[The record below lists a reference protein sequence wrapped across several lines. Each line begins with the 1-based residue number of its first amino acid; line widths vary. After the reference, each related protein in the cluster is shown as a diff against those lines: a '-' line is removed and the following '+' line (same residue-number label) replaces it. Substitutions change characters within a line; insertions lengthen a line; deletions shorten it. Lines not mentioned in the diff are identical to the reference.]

1 MNDFQIIS
9 KLGEG
14 AYSTVYKVRRFQDN
28 NIYALKKVKLLN
40 LSEKEKQNALNEV
53 RILASVKSQFV
64 ISYKEAFFDEKDS
77 TLCIIMEYAD
87 NGDLYQK
94 IVEHKKSAKF
104 FEEIDIWKIF
114 IQLVKGLKALHELN
128 ILHRD
133 LKSAN
138 VFLCTDGSA
147 KLGDLNVSKVARK
160 GLGYTQTGTPYYASP
175 EVWKD
180 QPYDNKSDI
189 WSLGCVLYEMITLRP
204 PFRAENMEGLYAKVI
219 KGHVNRI
226 PERFSQDLFTVVKIL
241 LQVSPEKRPSCE
253 QILKSSIIRERID
266 YFKEIEGINN
276 DESGDENNLLKTIRI
291 PKNLLFLSD
300 KLPKPNYKKVN
311 VNNKSAVNSKN
322 ISNSNFGS
330 IQNNYRSFN
339 KEKEKNKLENKLPP
353 LKINYNSKKK
363 KEFEKEKERILKR
376 IEEKESDSNKEINIE
391 DNNNNNNINN
401 NNNEEKKH
409 SHRNINSID
418 VNKKTIENND
428 ENNNENNNNENNN
441 ENKEN
446 INNYNQENIENNK
459 NNNNNEIY
467 NNNENNKDNESE
479 GPKIIN
485 IRSKRN
491 IFSPKDKPLNINL
504 NYMKKKK
511 MESEN
516 LNNESNILN
525 NNNNNE
531 IEVIKNNLNERSKIN
546 SKNQKMKEYKEK
558 IKNSY
563 DYLQYN
569 NIYNKN
575 KLKTDLP
582 NLEINSYLNKN
593 NNNIYYNNSNSNSLS
608 RRSKNNNNN
617 NNDIYKIYSPYMKLS
632 NNNSNQNIKMNK
644 YRYNNNNNN
653 RKENNYKYNYNNYL
667 NIEKYYENI
676 HKNNYNYN
684 YNNIYNNRLYN
695 NNNNNYY
702 YNYNRKRNIPEVKII
717 PKRKL
722 SPIKKNYNYY

>member
-226 PERFSQDLFTVVKIL
+226 PERFSQDLFSVVKVL

-253 QILKSSIIRERID
+253 QILKSNVIKERID
-266 YFKEIEGINN
+266 YFKEIEGIKD
-276 DESGDENNLLKTIRI
+276 DEDVDENNLLKTIRI

-300 KLPKPNYKKVN
+300 KLPKPNYKKGN

-330 IQNNYRSFN
+330 VQNNYRSFN
-339 KEKEKNKLENKLPP
+339 KEKERNKLENKLPP
-353 LKINYNSKKK
+353 LKINYNNKKK

-391 DNNNNNNINN
+391 DNNNNNNNI
-401 NNNEEKKH
+401 EEKKH
-409 SHRNINSID
+409 RNSSD
-418 VNKKTIENND
+418 FNKKTIENN
-428 ENNNENNNNENNN
+428 ENNNEN

-446 INNYNQENIENNK
+446 INIENIENNK
-459 NNNNNEIY
+459 NEIENN

-491 IFSPKDKPLNINL
+491 ILSPKEKPLNINL

-516 LNNESNILN
+516 LNNESY
-525 NNNNNE
+525 NNNNE

-546 SKNQKMKEYKEK
+546 SKNQKIKEYKEK

-593 NNNIYYNNSNSNSLS
+593 NNNNNIYYNNSNSNSLS
-608 RRSKNNNNN
+608 RRNKNKINNNNNN

-632 NNNSNQNIKMNK
+632 NNNSNQNIKK
-644 YRYNNNNNN
+644 YRYNNNNNNNNN

-667 NIEKYYENI
+667 KNIEKYYENI
-676 HKNNYNYN
+676 HINNGYNYN

-695 NNNNNYY
+695 NNNNYY
-702 YNYNRKRNIPEVKII
+702 YNNNYNRKRNIPEVKII

>member
-391 DNNNNNNINN
+391 DNNNINN

-467 NNNENNKDNESE
+467 DSNNNNENNKDNESE

-593 NNNIYYNNSNSNSLS
+593 NNNIYYNNSNSNSVS

-617 NNDIYKIYSPYMKLS
+617 NEIYKIYSPYMKLS

-644 YRYNNNNNN
+644 YRYNNNNNNN

>member
-226 PERFSQDLFTVVKIL
+226 PERFSQDLFSVVKVL

-253 QILKSSIIRERID
+253 QILKSNVIKERID
-266 YFKEIEGINN
+266 YFKEIEGIKD
-276 DESGDENNLLKTIRI
+276 DEDVDENNLLKTIRI

-300 KLPKPNYKKVN
+300 KLPKPNYKKGN

-330 IQNNYRSFN
+330 VQNNYRSFN
-339 KEKEKNKLENKLPP
+339 KEKERNKLENKLPP
-353 LKINYNSKKK
+353 LKINYNNKKK

-391 DNNNNNNINN
+391 DNNNNNNNI
-401 NNNEEKKH
+401 EEKKH
-409 SHRNINSID
+409 RNSSD
-418 VNKKTIENND
+418 FNKKTIENN
-428 ENNNENNNNENNN
+428 ENNENNN
-441 ENKEN
+441 ENENKEN
-446 INNYNQENIENNK
+446 INIENIENNK
-459 NNNNNEIY
+459 NEIENN

-491 IFSPKDKPLNINL
+491 ILSPKEKPLNINL
-504 NYMKKKK
+504 NYKKKKK

-516 LNNESNILN
+516 LNNESY
-525 NNNNNE
+525 NNNNE

-546 SKNQKMKEYKEK
+546 SKNQKIKEYKEK

-593 NNNIYYNNSNSNSLS
+593 NNNNNIYYNNSNSNSLS
-608 RRSKNNNNN
+608 RRNKNKINNNNNN

-632 NNNSNQNIKMNK
+632 NNNSNQNIKK
-644 YRYNNNNNN
+644 YRYNNNNNNNNN

-667 NIEKYYENI
+667 KNIEKYYENI
-676 HKNNYNYN
+676 HINNGYNYN

-695 NNNNNYY
+695 NNNNYY
-702 YNYNRKRNIPEVKII
+702 YNNNYNRKRNIPEVKII

>member
-226 PERFSQDLFTVVKIL
+226 PERFSQDLFSVVKVL

-253 QILKSSIIRERID
+253 QILKSNVIKERID
-266 YFKEIEGINN
+266 YFKEIEGIKD
-276 DESGDENNLLKTIRI
+276 DEDVDENNLLKTIRI

-300 KLPKPNYKKVN
+300 KLPKPNYKKGN

-330 IQNNYRSFN
+330 VQNNYRSFN
-339 KEKEKNKLENKLPP
+339 KEKERNKLENKLPP
-353 LKINYNSKKK
+353 LKINYNNKKK

-391 DNNNNNNINN
+391 DNNNNI
-401 NNNEEKKH
+401 EEKKH
-409 SHRNINSID
+409 RNSSD
-418 VNKKTIENND
+418 FNKKTIENN
-428 ENNNENNNNENNN
+428 ENNNEN

-446 INNYNQENIENNK
+446 INIENIENNK
-459 NNNNNEIY
+459 NEIENNNNY
-467 NNNENNKDNESE
+467 NENNKDNESE

-491 IFSPKDKPLNINL
+491 ILSPKEKPLNINL

-516 LNNESNILN
+516 LNNESY
-525 NNNNNE
+525 NNNE

-546 SKNQKMKEYKEK
+546 SKNQKIKEYKEK

-593 NNNIYYNNSNSNSLS
+593 NNNNNIYYNNSNSNSLS
-608 RRSKNNNNN
+608 RRNKNKINNNN

-632 NNNSNQNIKMNK
+632 NNNSNQNIKK
-644 YRYNNNNNN
+644 YRYNNNNNNNN

-667 NIEKYYENI
+667 KNIEKYYENI
-676 HKNNYNYN
+676 HINNGYNYN

-695 NNNNNYY
+695 NNNNYY
-702 YNYNRKRNIPEVKII
+702 YNNNYNRKRNIPEVKII

>member
-353 LKINYNSKKK
+353 LKINYNMKKK

-391 DNNNNNNINN
+391 DNNNINN

-459 NNNNNEIY
+459 NNNNNNEIY

-617 NNDIYKIYSPYMKLS
+617 NNNEIYKIYSPYMKLS